1 MSLATSSAT
10 TTNQYQA
17 RIDDGSSRQYTYS
30 TSTNSWIMYD
40 KHGTRY
46 TFGTSDSGRQYD
58 TNSGTSTNTYKWY
71 LQEIRDSN
79 DNYIKYTYA
88 RDTNEV
94 YPSQIIYTGNGANDG
109 PAVISFATST
119 RPDTRISFAPGFK
132 VTTNYRISEID
143 ASFNSKLLRK
153 YLLSY
158 SSGMNGVRSLL
169 TSVQQQGYD
178 DNSNLV
184 SLPATSFT
192 YASSTGQ
199 FYTLNG
205 VTSAA
210 FQVADTNGNGI
221 NDRNEFYSPG
231 CVNGVCTT
239 GLHIYM
245 DSTTY
250 VDHYNDSQSPPGF
263 WASSPGD
270 TPDEHGTRY
279 VDINGDGKPDVVNGW
294 KDNVTPA
301 YSNYSVALNTYAT
314 SYRYRMDLNDNH
326 WFDSYIR
333 HKQQQ

>member
-1 MSLATSSAT
+1 MISTVRAIRLARAIVVANMTQTAAPQPT
-10 TTNQYQA
+10 RTN
-17 RIDDGSSRQYTYS
+17 
-30 TSTNSWIMYD
+30 
-40 KHGTRY
+40 GTCRK
-46 TFGTSDSGRQYD
+46 FA
-58 TNSGTSTNTYKWY
+58 
-71 LQEIRDSN
+71 ISN
-79 DNYIKYTYA
+79 DNYIKYTYT

-143 ASFNSKLLRK
+143 TSFNSKLLRK

-250 VDHYNDSQSPPGF
+250 VITTTILNRRLGFGPP
-263 WASSPGD
+263 PQVIL
-270 TPDEHGTRY
+270 R
-279 VDINGDGKPDVVNGW
+279 VNMAR
-294 KDNVTPA
+294 VM
-301 YSNYSVALNTYAT
+301 S
-314 SYRYRMDLNDNH
+314 
-326 WFDSYIR
+326 I
-333 HKQQQ
+333 